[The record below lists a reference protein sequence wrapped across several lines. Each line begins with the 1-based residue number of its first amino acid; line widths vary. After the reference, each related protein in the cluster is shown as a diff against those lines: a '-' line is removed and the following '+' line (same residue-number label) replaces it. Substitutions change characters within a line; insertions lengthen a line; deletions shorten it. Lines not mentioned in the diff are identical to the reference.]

1 MSGGG
6 YHRQQHGGRGLTFD
20 VTRRGG
26 GRVSAIAAA
35 AAAVSPHLTRIR
47 NTQTDRSIRRY
58 FINHNKK
65 RIKYLRIC
73 LSVYC
78 GFASDAAAA
87 AATRP
92 APRSPGLID
101 VRESVITVSDRR
113 PSWPTEPLHRVVVS
127 PCTVQWNAT
136 VVALAI
142 VRFRRP

>member
-6 YHRQQHGGRGLTFD
+6 YHRQQHRGRGLTFD

-26 GRVSAIAAA
+26 GRVSAIA

-73 LSVYC
+73 LLRIRVRC
-78 GFASDAAAA
+78 GGDAAAA
-87 AATRP
+87 TATALTRVTST
-92 APRSPGLID
+92 ALPRA
-101 VRESVITVSDRR
+101 DRCPR
-113 PSWPTEPLHRVVVS
+113 IR
-127 PCTVQWNAT
+127 NN
-136 VVALAI
+136 
-142 VRFRRP
+142 R